1 MELKCIIVDDEP
13 PAQRILEK
21 YIADIPTLKLEAKCN
36 DAFEAMEVLHS
47 KSIDIIFLDIN
58 MPKMSGLSFIQT
70 LKNPPLII
78 VTTAYR
84 EYAMDGFDLDV
95 LDYLKKPISFERFV
109 KAVNKAMDKYL
120 PLATPPP
127 AYVINETGRQQLDE
141 SFIFVK
147 DDKITYRVDLKDI
160 FYIEAVGD
168 YAKIIT
174 TQKVY
179 ITCQTMKRFEACLP
193 SNRFIRVHKS
203 FIIAVSKINSIEGNL
218 LSIGNTHIPIGAT
231 YRKAFFD
238 LIDALNNSL

>member
-13 PAQRILEK
+13 PAQRVLEK
-21 YIADIPTLKLEAKCN
+21 YIADMPNLKLEAKCN
-36 DAFEAMEVLHS
+36 DAFEAMEILHT
-47 KSIDIIFLDIN
+47 KAIDLIFLDIN
-58 MPKMSGLSFIQT
+58 MPKMSGLSFLQT
-70 LKNPPLII
+70 LKNPPIVII
-78 VTTAYR
+78 TTAYR

-109 KAVNKAMDKYL
+109 KGVNRAFDRYS
-120 PLATPPP
+120 PPSVP
-127 AYVINETGRQQLDE
+127 QSAYIINETGRQQLDE

-147 DDKITYRVDLKDI
+147 DDKVTYRVDLKDI

-174 TQKVY
+174 PQKVY
-179 ITCQTMKRFEACLP
+179 LTCQTMKRFEACLP
-193 SNRFIRVHKS
+193 SNRFVRVHKS
-203 FIIAVSKINSIEGNL
+203 FIISVSKINSIEGNL
-218 LSIGNTHIPIGAT
+218 LSIGSTHIPIGAT